1 MSRLS
6 VLARLL
12 ILSAIIFLAAV
23 MMLKTTSSDSA
34 ITGEAETVTAGYSH
48 IRFLDYRLDPEQ
60 PPLGKILAAAP
71 LLLGKVSFPINSLN
85 WQRDINGKEE
95 ISNQFFYTQGND
107 PDLILR
113 YSRLASIAAILL
125 LAILLYILAKDLI
138 GKWWALLPSFLFAF
152 SPLALAYGHYATINA
167 WVTITI
173 FAAVVSFLKFLESP
187 SRKKMLL
194 SGLLFGLA
202 QITGFSA
209 LILIPYF
216 VLILFIFYFWSVHR
230 DWQTTESEQ
239 RINRFAKRAARYCN
253 GLLAIFFTGL
263 LIIVSSY
270 ALLTLGYPIEKQ
282 KTDTKFITNDFP
294 ITWIKDGLNY
304 LSGVPALRGFSQYA
318 LGAAVHYRTE
328 APINWNPNFAV
339 LKTFF
344 LKEPIASLLL
354 ITIAAGLAIWNIL
367 RATWSM
373 LRRRSH
379 NFFDYLSTSFF
390 EFSVMIFVGLS
401 WAAALSLNSSEG
413 YEQILPTLP
422 FLYLLTAGGV
432 RKWFGEKTLDPAKNF
447 VIKIFLVYEE
457 FLQLSLQTTLLGALI
472 VGYAATTLIAYPHFL
487 PFGNLFAGGTKNA
500 YAHLDESDY
509 NRGQDL
515 KRLADWA
522 RLNLPDQ
529 EKIAVDYSD
538 ETSLKHYL
546 GDAAHP
552 WASSLGSP
560 LEEGINW
567 LAIPVT
573 NKNYVWLNGIEPYD
587 RVGKTITVYRL
598 SN

>member
-6 VLARLL
+6 VLVRLL

-113 YSRLASIAAILL
+113 YSRFASIAAILL
-125 LAILLYILAKDLI
+125 LAVLLYILARDLI

-167 WVTITI
+167 LSAITI

-187 SRKKMLL
+187 SRKKLLL

-202 QITGFSA
+202 QITGFAA
-209 LILIPYF
+209 LILIPYY

-263 LIIVSSY
+263 LVIVSSY

-282 KTDTKFITNDFP
+282 KTDTEFITNDFS
-294 ITWIKDGLNY
+294 ITWIKNGLNY
-304 LSGVPALRGFSQYA
+304 LSGVPMLRGLSQYA
-318 LGAAVHYRTE
+318 LGAVIHYRT
-328 APINWNPNFAV
+328 APVSWNPNSEV
-339 LKTFF
+339 IKTFL
-344 LKEPIASLLL
+344 LKEPVASLLL

-367 RATWSM
+367 RAAWSM
-373 LRRRSH
+373 LRRRSRDL
-379 NFFDYLSTSFF
+379 FDYLSTSFF
-390 EFSVMIFVGLS
+390 EFSVMIFVALS
-401 WAAALSLNSSEG
+401 WISAINSSGG

-432 RKWFGEKTLDPAKNF
+432 RKWFGEKALDPAKNF

-457 FLQLSLQTTLLGALI
+457 FLQLSLQTTLLAALI
-472 VGYAATTLIAYPHFL
+472 IGYGITGLIAYPHFL
-487 PFGNLFAGGTKNA
+487 PFGNLIAGGTKNA
-500 YAHLDESDY
+500 HVHLSEPDY

-515 KRLADWA
+515 KRLAAWVK
-522 RLNLPDQ
+522 LNLPDR

-538 ETSLKHYL
+538 ETALKYYL
-546 GDAAHP
+546 DETARP